1 MSMVKRTAG
10 FCAVAS
16 LAWSGLAFAQ
26 QGDTCAEVFLQA
38 ITDPAFGAC
47 EGNVSTF
54 PFDLLAPGARSLGLG
69 GAFAAVADD
78 ATAAEANPAGQTILT
93 RPEVSVHVRNA
104 SYDVRFFNANQL
116 DSVPPPDFLDYSPVG
131 PGPIDR
137 YRDSSTKVSFL
148 SFVYPFERFVLS
160 GFYQNSGALR
170 ATSEITTTIQSSDP
184 FFADDRFVAG
194 SGVDVEA
201 ESFGLSGAFRISDLF
216 SIGASIKHSSLDLQ
230 SFSSSSVFNF
240 RDLPYFFPDA
250 GPYYDEITLG
260 SRVYGTDHDLT
271 WNLGLLVNPNGK
283 FSAGVVYKTGG
294 DYKLTNQLYVIDL
307 ASCADAP
314 CADGNFVGAATR
326 KQTIS
331 LPDVLSIGV
340 AWRPSDTWLIS
351 AQLDRVDYGKL
362 PDGSPTGFLFG
373 RTQNP
378 GTGISS
384 LGTESVFHLGAE
396 KTFLFDT
403 PTLGMK
409 LLSVRFGGFT
419 DPDHDSYRALDT
431 DDTHYTFGLGT
442 VFGEK
447 LQVDLGAEFSDRV
460 DAVVASAVYHF

>member
-1 MSMVKRTAG
+1 MKAFKRTAG
-10 FCAVAS
+10 FCAIAS

-26 QGDTCAEVFLQA
+26 PGDTCAEFFLLA
-38 ITDPAFGAC
+38 VTDPAYGAC
-47 EGNVSTF
+47 EGNVSAV

-104 SYDVRFFNANQL
+104 SYDVRFFNPNQL
-116 DSVPPPDFLDYSPVG
+116 DSVPPPDLPGYSPVG

-148 SFVYPFERFVLS
+148 SFVYPFERFVMS
-160 GFYQNSGALR
+160 VFYQNSGALK
-170 ATSEITTTIQSSDP
+170 
-184 FFADDRFVAG
+184 ADSQIVTVEPEFDDTFVAG

-216 SIGASIKHSSLDLQ
+216 SIGASIKHASLDLQ
-230 SFSSSSVFNF
+230 SFSSSSVFDF
-240 RDLPYFFPDA
+240 RDLDFFFPNA

-260 SRVYGTDHDLT
+260 SRVYGTDHDIT

-283 FSAGVVYKTGG
+283 FSAGLVYKKGG
-294 DYKLTNQLYVIDL
+294 DYKFNNQLYVIDV
-307 ASCADAP
+307 ASCANAS
-314 CADGNFVGAATR
+314 CADGNFIGAATR

-331 LPDVLSIGV
+331 LPDVLSLGV

-373 RTQNP
+373 STQNP

-396 KTFLFDT
+396 KTFLFDA